1 LIEGINWNL
10 QGRPPHPTSL
20 RSATFP
26 SRGRQ
31 GPRLPR
37 SPKAFPL
44 RGRWQQGGKSI
55 GFAGLPIGQT
65 ATAKS
70 EILTPHHPLM
80 LTDEVIF

>member
-1 LIEGINWNL
+1 
-10 QGRPPHPTSL
+10 
-20 RSATFP
+20 
-26 SRGRQ
+26 
-31 GPRLPR
+31 
-37 SPKAFPL
+37 L

-80 LTDEVIF
+80 LTDEVLIPPTPTGGRSLADPSGSKNAAAAISNP